1 MSAPA
6 RALLEVES
14 LTVRRGGG
22 LILENV
28 SFQVEPG
35 AIHVLAGPNGAGKTT
50 LLRSILGQVP
60 FEGTIRLHWRGNGR
74 IGYVPQTLELDREL
88 PMTVSDFLS
97 MVWQRRPVCL
107 GSGGPARDRVE
118 EALRKAGLADR
129 ARRRLGVLSGG
140 ELKRVLLVQAL
151 FPAPELLLLDEPS
164 AGVDES
170 SLQWMEETIQSLR
183 RDRGLTTV
191 LVSHDFD
198 QARRIADQVTW
209 VNRTVKKSG
218 PAKEVLA

>member
-1 MSAPA
+1 
-6 RALLEVES
+6 VEA
-14 LTVRRGGG
+14 LTVRRERG
-22 LILENV
+22 LILEKV
-28 SFQVEPG
+28 TFQVQPG

-50 LLRSILGQVP
+50 ILRSVLGQVP
-60 FEGTIRLHWRGNGR
+60 FEGTIRLHWRGTGR

-88 PMTVSDFLS
+88 PMTVLDFLS
-97 MVWQRRPVCL
+97 LVWQRRPVCL
-107 GSGGPARDRVE
+107 GSGQQGRARVE
-118 EALRKAGLADR
+118 EALGKAGLADR
-129 ARRRLGVLSGG
+129 AFRRLGVLSGG

-151 FPAPELLLLDEPS
+151 SPAPELLLLDEPS

-170 SLQWMEETIQSLR
+170 SLRWMEETIQALR
-183 RDRGLTTV
+183 REVGLTTL